1 VIAQNW
7 DEIRRVM
14 WNYVGIE
21 RTDKRLIRAL
31 RRAEFMSQEIQEFY
45 WDFIVTPELLEMRNV
60 VQVAE
65 LVIRSALARQESRGL
80 HYNRDHPKTDNKT
93 WVKTTVVSKSPI
105 PGQPPVVTLD

>member
-1 VIAQNW
+1 
-7 DEIRRVM
+7 
-14 WNYVGIE
+14 VGIE

-80 HYNRDHPKTDNKT
+80 HFNRDHPKASSRWLKS
-93 WVKTTVVSKSPI
+93 TVVCKSQI
-105 PGQPPVVTLD
+105 PGQPPVVSQT